1 MGFSIGAV
9 NSVSA
14 AVTTTRPRPSIR
26 VRRTALTFDDAGAAV
41 RVGGVPRVDSAVT
54 DFADLARDPEPLLL
68 GGRLYT
74 APGLVATVLR
84 ELIGGTEAVAGAVLT
99 YPAVYSDKQ
108 VALLRQALDLSGAR
122 EVMLV
127 PEPVAAA
134 EWLAHEHGPLESGF
148 VLVYDLGATSL
159 DVTVVRVGPDWPDH
173 PIVGNPRRCYD
184 FGGRPLGTML
194 ARYSRGAVTGSVS
207 LTSLVD
213 VDGLRAEHVRDSF
226 EVVRAAVRSTGRS
239 LSDIDRVLV
248 VGGAARPPEVAATLA
263 ELGRPVVTAADP
275 AHITA
280 AGAAHF
286 AARVFAPE
294 LGESHSARGVVFSGA
309 AVASVIA
316 VSAATVLGGT
326 AEPVLAPV
334 LQRFPELPV
343 PLEALP
349 HASYTGAVVD
359 HGVRHGVPLG
369 LTQPVAGLTRNPHGR
384 YVATA
389 TDRPA
394 GPTIAESR
402 RGAHN
407 DPRTERYPA
416 LYADPAHFTNPL
428 PFGWATLDSEW
439 ERPTPPSPAPGTN
452 TPPAQPGSGPA
463 PGHPATGPAQGTPVS
478 DPGVPAPGGAQ
489 PSAPAAGGSVP
500 AGTEAAPG
508 TDAAPGTGAD
518 GTAGTNTGGDQPR
531 SGAASDGGG
540 AEGAPGSD
548 GAGSGGAS
556 GGTTDGSGGASSGG
570 ESSGGASGGGSGAA
584 DSGGS
589 DGGSAGAG
597 SGGSGGASSGAG
609 GGSGGGT
616 SAGGS
621 GGSGGESSGGTSGDR
636 NGSGASSSGTSSKGS
651 DSGGAGSG
659 GGSKSGGGK
668 GGGKGGG
675 GKSDGG
681 SRSGGGNGGSGGGS
695 GDR

>member
-1 MGFSIGAV
+1 M

-26 VRRTALTFDDAGAAV
+26 VRRTALTFDDAGAGV

-309 AVASVIA
+309 AVASAIA

-463 PGHPATGPAQGTPVS
+463 PGQPATGPAQGTPVS

-508 TDAAPGTGAD
+508 TGAD
-518 GTAGTNTGGDQPR
+518 GTAGTNTGGDQPG

-540 AEGAPGSD
+540 AEGAPGSN

-636 NGSGASSSGTSSKGS
+636 DGSGASSSGTSSKGS

>member
-1 MGFSIGAV
+1 MSLCVGFSIGAV

-239 LSDIDRVLV
+239 LSGIDRVLV

-309 AVASVIA
+309 AVASAIA

-326 AEPVLAPV
+326 AEPVPAPV

-416 LYADPAHFTNPL
+416 LYADPANFTNPL

-439 ERPTPPSPAPGTN
+439 ERPTPPSPVPGTN

-463 PGHPATGPAQGTPVS
+463 PGQQATGPAQGTPVS

-508 TDAAPGTGAD
+508 TGAD
-518 GTAGTNTGGDQPR
+518 GTAGTHTGGDQPV

-540 AEGAPGSD
+540 AEGAPGSN

-636 NGSGASSSGTSSKGS
+636 DGSGASSSGTSSKGS

-668 GGGKGGG
+668 GGG

>member
-1 MGFSIGAV
+1 M

-184 FGGRPLGTML
+184 FGGRPLGTVL

-309 AVASVIA
+309 AVASAIA

-384 YVATA
+384 YAATA

-463 PGHPATGPAQGTPVS
+463 PGQPATGPAQGTPVS

-508 TDAAPGTGAD
+508 TGAD
-518 GTAGTNTGGDQPR
+518 GTAETNTGGDQPG

-548 GAGSGGAS
+548 GASSGGAS

-570 ESSGGASGGGSGAA
+570 ESSGDASGGGSGAA

-621 GGSGGESSGGTSGDR
+621 GGSGGESSGGTPGDR

>member
-122 EVMLV
+122 EVMLI

-309 AVASVIA
+309 AVASAIA

-508 TDAAPGTGAD
+508 TGAD

-597 SGGSGGASSGAG
+597 SGGSGGASSGAD

>member
-1 MGFSIGAV
+1 M

-309 AVASVIA
+309 AVASAIA

-384 YVATA
+384 YAATA

-463 PGHPATGPAQGTPVS
+463 PGQPATGPAQGTPVS

-508 TDAAPGTGAD
+508 TGAD
-518 GTAGTNTGGDQPR
+518 GTAETNTGGDQPG

-548 GAGSGGAS
+548 GASSGGAS

-570 ESSGGASGGGSGAA
+570 ESSGDASGGGSGAA

-621 GGSGGESSGGTSGDR
+621 GGSGGESSGGTPGDR

>member
-309 AVASVIA
+309 AVASAIA

-384 YVATA
+384 YAATA

-463 PGHPATGPAQGTPVS
+463 PGQPATGPAQGTPVS

-508 TDAAPGTGAD
+508 TGAD
-518 GTAGTNTGGDQPR
+518 GTAETNTGGDQPG

-548 GAGSGGAS
+548 GASSGGAS

-570 ESSGGASGGGSGAA
+570 ESSGDASGGGSGAA

-621 GGSGGESSGGTSGDR
+621 GGSGGESSGGTPGDR

>member
-184 FGGRPLGTML
+184 FGGRPLGTVL

-309 AVASVIA
+309 AVASAIA

-384 YVATA
+384 YAATA

-463 PGHPATGPAQGTPVS
+463 PGQPATGPAQGTPVS

-508 TDAAPGTGAD
+508 TGAD
-518 GTAGTNTGGDQPR
+518 GTAETNTGGDQPG

-548 GAGSGGAS
+548 GASSGGAS

-570 ESSGGASGGGSGAA
+570 ESSGDASGGGSGAA

-621 GGSGGESSGGTSGDR
+621 GGSGGESSGGTPGDR

>member
-1 MGFSIGAV
+1 M

-26 VRRTALTFDDAGAAV
+26 VRRTALTFDDAGAGV

-84 ELIGGTEAVAGAVLT
+84 ELIGGTDAVAGAVLT

-309 AVASVIA
+309 AVASAIA

-349 HASYTGAVVD
+349 HTSYTGAVVD

-394 GPTIAESR
+394 GPSIAESR

-463 PGHPATGPAQGTPVS
+463 PGQPATGPAQGTPVS

-500 AGTEAAPG
+500 AGTE
-508 TDAAPGTGAD
+508 AAPGTGAD

>member
-14 AVTTTRPRPSIR
+14 AVTTTRPRSSIR

-309 AVASVIA
+309 AVASAIA

-463 PGHPATGPAQGTPVS
+463 PGQPATGPAQGTPVS

-508 TDAAPGTGAD
+508 TGAD
-518 GTAGTNTGGDQPR
+518 GTPETNTGGDQPG

-636 NGSGASSSGTSSKGS
+636 DGSGASSSGTSSKGS

-659 GGSKSGGGK
+659 SGSKSGGGK

>member
-1 MGFSIGAV
+1 M

-84 ELIGGTEAVAGAVLT
+84 ELIGGTEAVPGAVLT

-309 AVASVIA
+309 AVASAIA

-384 YVATA
+384 YAATA

-463 PGHPATGPAQGTPVS
+463 PGQPATGPAQGTPVS

-508 TDAAPGTGAD
+508 TGAD
-518 GTAGTNTGGDQPR
+518 GTAETNTGGDQPG

-548 GAGSGGAS
+548 GASSGGAS

-570 ESSGGASGGGSGAA
+570 ESSGDASGGGSGAA

-621 GGSGGESSGGTSGDR
+621 GGSGGESSGGTPGDR

>member
-1 MGFSIGAV
+1 M

-84 ELIGGTEAVAGAVLT
+84 ELIGGTEAVAGAVLA

-309 AVASVIA
+309 AVASAIA

-416 LYADPAHFTNPL
+416 LYADPANFTNPL

-463 PGHPATGPAQGTPVS
+463 PGQPATGPAQGTPVS

-508 TDAAPGTGAD
+508 TGAD
-518 GTAGTNTGGDQPR
+518 GTAGTNTGGDQPG

-570 ESSGGASGGGSGAA
+570 ASSGGASGGGSGAA

-597 SGGSGGASSGAG
+597 SGGSGGASAGDG

-616 SAGGS
+616 SSGGS

-636 NGSGASSSGTSSKGS
+636 DGSGASSSGTSSKGS

-659 GGSKSGGGK
+659 GGSKSGGGT